1 MGMQKTHCKVDFP
14 FFREHP
20 ELVYLD
26 SAATSQKPVVVLQAI
41 DDFYRKGNTNVHRG
55 LYPLA
60 ARTSR
65 QYEVVREKVARLLHA
80 EQPQE
85 IVFTSGTTEG
95 INLVA
100 QSYLLPRLQPGAE
113 VLITGME
120 HHANLIPW
128 QQICQQSGARLRI
141 IPVLESG
148 ELDRAAFRQ
157 LLNER
162 TALLALTYISNTLGT
177 INPVGE
183 IIAELRAYHS
193 EIPVLVDAAQAIAH
207 YVVDVQQLD
216 ADFLVFSG
224 HKAFGPTGVG
234 VLYGKKRHLEAMR
247 PLKFGGDMIENV
259 SFAETTF
266 AAVPRRF
273 EAGTTHVAGII
284 GLGAAVDYLESLDRP
299 ALQEYLQALRAL
311 AAEGLSNIPGL
322 RIIGTADKQAA
333 IISFVLEQAHPHD
346 VATFLGSDQIAIRA
360 GHHCT
365 HPLMEHLGLPGT
377 VRASFSIYNT
387 EADVQKLVKAVQE
400 VARFFR

>member
-1 MGMQKTHCKVDFP
+1 
-14 FFREHP
+14 
-20 ELVYLD
+20 
-26 SAATSQKPVVVLQAI
+26 
-41 DDFYRKGNTNVHRG
+41 
-55 LYPLA
+55 
-60 ARTSR
+60 
-65 QYEVVREKVARLLHA
+65 
-80 EQPQE
+80 
-85 IVFTSGTTEG
+85 
-95 INLVA
+95 
-100 QSYLLPRLQPGAE
+100 
-113 VLITGME
+113 ME

>member
-1 MGMQKTHCKVDFP
+1 MQKTHCKVDFP